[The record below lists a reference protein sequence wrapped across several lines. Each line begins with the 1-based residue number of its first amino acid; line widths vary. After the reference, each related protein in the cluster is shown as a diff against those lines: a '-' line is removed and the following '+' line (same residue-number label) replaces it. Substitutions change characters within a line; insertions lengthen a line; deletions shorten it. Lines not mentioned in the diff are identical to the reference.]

1 ATALQAL
8 GWINAG
14 ESVREVQLLADKAGW
29 LRARNGRGTE
39 SWSDDDLLC
48 RTTDAPA
55 AARGQTEEDGLTRI
69 LRRMD
74 AEPLG

>member
-1 ATALQAL
+1 M
-8 GWINAG
+8 
-14 ESVREVQLLADKAGW
+14 
-29 LRARNGRGTE
+29 E

-55 AARGQTEEDGLTRI
+55 TAGALSEEDGLTRI

-74 AEPLG
+74 AEPLGYVQGGRVHGGR